1 MTEQDTAPISGS
13 GAVPAAR
20 TPVVISDP
28 QAIRALAHEARL
40 EALEELFASQS
51 TRTATELA
59 SRCGLTP
66 SAMSYH
72 LRALEKYGFVER
84 SPSEGD
90 GRERRWKAAGYSLLV
105 NSLNHSPAS
114 KQAFIDVQLNTFRD
128 RIMQEVARREAE
140 DQQGRLAAEQAVA
153 AAQDGNG
160 ALDATAAPSVPSA
173 QPGPSGL
180 PSQQGQSGAPGG
192 RRPPVLSTGM
202 VFVNAEQR
210 AEFQRRL
217 AELIDEFEELNPAS
231 ERSVD
236 AERVYYLVSVLAD
249 SASDSR
255 ETASSA
261 R

>member
-1 MTEQDTAPISGS
+1 MTERESAAPST
-13 GAVPAAR
+13 GAPGEGGR
-20 TPVVISDP
+20 SPVVISDP

-40 EALEELFASQS
+40 EALEELYASQS

-59 SRCGLTP
+59 SRCGLSP

-105 NSLNHSPAS
+105 DSLNHTPTS
-114 KQAFIDVQLNTFRD
+114 KLAFIDVQLNTFRE

-140 DQQGRLAAEQAVA
+140 DQAAEHSPAE
-153 AAQDGNG
+153 
-160 ALDATAAPSVPSA
+160 
-173 QPGPSGL
+173 
-180 PSQQGQSGAPGG
+180 
-192 RRPPVLSTGM
+192 RRHPVLSTGM
-202 VFVNAEQR
+202 IFLDAEQR
-210 AEFQRRL
+210 AEFQSRL
-217 AELIDEFEELNPAS
+217 AALIDEFEELNPAS

-249 SASDSR
+249 AAPG
-255 ETASSA
+255 TADTA
-261 R
+261 

>member
-1 MTEQDTAPISGS
+1 MTELETAPAPGSESGQ
-13 GAVPAAR
+13 GGR
-20 TPVVISDP
+20 RPVVISDP

-40 EALEELFASQS
+40 EALEELYASQS

-59 SRCGLTP
+59 SRCGLSP

-105 NSLNHSPAS
+105 DSLNHTPSS
-114 KQAFIDVQLNTFRD
+114 KLAFIDVQLNTFRD
-128 RIMQEVARREAE
+128 RIMKEVARREAE
-140 DQQGRLAAEQAVA
+140 DKEAER
-153 AAQDGNG
+153 
-160 ALDATAAPSVPSA
+160 SA
-173 QPGPSGL
+173 EV
-180 PSQQGQSGAPGG
+180 

-202 VFVNAEQR
+202 IFVDSEQR
-210 AEFQRRL
+210 AEFQSRL
-217 AELIDEFEELNPAS
+217 AALIDEFEELNPAS

-249 SASDSR
+249 AAPGPAD
-255 ETASSA
+255 TA
-261 R
+261 

>member
-1 MTEQDTAPISGS
+1 MTERETAAPPASEPGQD
-13 GAVPAAR
+13 AR
-20 TPVVISDP
+20 RSVVISDP

-40 EALEELFASQS
+40 EALEELYASQS

-59 SRCGLTP
+59 SRCGLSP

-105 NSLNHSPAS
+105 DSLNHTPTS
-114 KQAFIDVQLNTFRD
+114 KLAFIDVQLNTFRD
-128 RIMQEVARREAE
+128 RIIKEVARREAE
-140 DQQGRLAAEQAVA
+140 DQEAREA
-153 AAQDGNG
+153 DRH
-160 ALDATAAPSVPSA
+160 AP
-173 QPGPSGL
+173 
-180 PSQQGQSGAPGG
+180 G

-202 VFVNAEQR
+202 IFVNAEQR
-210 AEFQRRL
+210 AEFQARL
-217 AELIDEFEELNPAS
+217 AALIDEFEELNPAT

-249 SASDSR
+249 AAPGDAD
-255 ETASSA
+255 TA
-261 R
+261 

>member
-1 MTEQDTAPISGS
+1 MTDLDDAPRPDSGP
-13 GAVPAAR
+13 VAAPR
-20 TPVVISDP
+20 RPVVISDP

-40 EALEELFASQS
+40 EALEELYASQS

-90 GRERRWKAAGYSLLV
+90 GRERRWKAAGSSLLV
-105 NSLNHSPAS
+105 DSLNHTPAS

-128 RIMQEVARREAE
+128 RIMKEVARREAE
-140 DQQGRLAAEQAVA
+140 DQRLRKAAEQAVQE
-153 AAQDGNG
+153 AQDSNVP
-160 ALDATAAPSVPSA
+160 LDGQTVDVDVSE
-173 QPGPSGL
+173 PGS
-180 PSQQGQSGAPGG
+180 

-210 AEFQRRL
+210 AEFQQRL
-217 AELIDEFEELNPAS
+217 KALIDEFEELNPAS

-249 SASDSR
+249 SAP
-255 ETASSA
+255 ETGEHP
-261 R
+261 

>member
-1 MTEQDTAPISGS
+1 MTELETAPAPGS
-13 GAVPAAR
+13 ESDRGGR
-20 TPVVISDP
+20 RPVVISDP

-40 EALEELFASQS
+40 EALEELYASQS

-59 SRCGLTP
+59 SRCGLSP

-105 NSLNHSPAS
+105 DSLNHTPTS
-114 KQAFIDVQLNTFRD
+114 KLAFIDVQLNTFRD
-128 RIMQEVARREAE
+128 RIMKEVARREAE
-140 DQQGRLAAEQAVA
+140 DKEAERAAEV
-153 AAQDGNG
+153 
-160 ALDATAAPSVPSA
+160 
-173 QPGPSGL
+173 
-180 PSQQGQSGAPGG
+180 

-202 VFVNAEQR
+202 IFVDSEQR
-210 AEFQRRL
+210 TEFQSRL
-217 AELIDEFEELNPAS
+217 AALIDEFEELNPAS

-249 SASDSR
+249 AAPGPAD
-255 ETASSA
+255 TA
-261 R
+261 

>member
-1 MTEQDTAPISGS
+1 MTEQETAPILGGGTVS
-13 GAVPAAR
+13 P
-20 TPVVISDP
+20 THPPVVISDP

-40 EALEELFASQS
+40 EALEELYASQS

-105 NSLNHSPAS
+105 DSLNHTPAS

-128 RIMQEVARREAE
+128 RIMREVTRREAE
-140 DQQGRLAAEQAVA
+140 DKRLREAAEQAVA
-153 AAQDGNG
+153 
-160 ALDATAAPSVPSA
+160 TARDENTPLEGPAVDVSS
-173 QPGPSGL
+173 PGH
-180 PSQQGQSGAPGG
+180 

-202 VFVNAEQR
+202 VFVNTEQR

-217 AELIDEFEELNPAS
+217 KALIDEYEELNPAS

-249 SASDSR
+249 SGQESTEPA
-255 ETASSA
+255 
-261 R
+261 

>member
-1 MTEQDTAPISGS
+1 MTEQETAPGP
-13 GAVPAAR
+13 GGGTAPAAR
-20 TPVVISDP
+20 RPVVISDP

-40 EALEELFASQS
+40 EALEELYASQS

-105 NSLNHSPAS
+105 DSLNHTPAS

-128 RIMQEVARREAE
+128 RIMKEVARREAE
-140 DQQGRLAAEQAVA
+140 DKRLREAAEQAVA
-153 AAQDGNG
+153 TVWDENASLG
-160 ALDATAAPSVPSA
+160 
-173 QPGPSGL
+173 GPAVNVST
-180 PSQQGQSGAPGG
+180 PGG

-217 AELIDEFEELNPAS
+217 KALIDEYEELNPAS

-249 SASDSR
+249 SGQDA
-255 ETASSA
+255 AGPA
-261 R
+261 

>member
-1 MTEQDTAPISGS
+1 MTQQDTAPTPGS
-13 GAVPAAR
+13 GAAAAAR

-40 EALEELFASQS
+40 EALEELYASQS

-105 NSLNHSPAS
+105 DSLNHTPVS

-128 RIMQEVARREAE
+128 RIMREVARREAE
-140 DQQGRLAAEQAVA
+140 DQQLREAAERTEATA
-153 AAQDGNG
+153 RDGNA
-160 ALDATAAPSVPSA
+160 ALDGGTVPA
-173 QPGPSGL
+173 
-180 PSQQGQSGAPGG
+180 GQSGVPGR

-210 AEFQRRL
+210 EEFQRRL
-217 AELIDEFEELNPAS
+217 AALIDEFEELNPAS

-249 SASDSR
+249 STPGPR

>member
-1 MTEQDTAPISGS
+1 MTELETAPAPGS
-13 GAVPAAR
+13 ESDQGGR
-20 TPVVISDP
+20 RPVVISDP

-40 EALEELFASQS
+40 EALEELYASQS

-59 SRCGLTP
+59 SRCGLSP

-105 NSLNHSPAS
+105 DSLNHTPTS
-114 KQAFIDVQLNTFRD
+114 KLAFIDVQLNTFRD
-128 RIMQEVARREAE
+128 RIMKEVARREAE
-140 DQQGRLAAEQAVA
+140 DKEAER
-153 AAQDGNG
+153 
-160 ALDATAAPSVPSA
+160 SA
-173 QPGPSGL
+173 EV
-180 PSQQGQSGAPGG
+180 

-202 VFVNAEQR
+202 IFVDSEQR
-210 AEFQRRL
+210 AEFQSRL
-217 AELIDEFEELNPAS
+217 SALIDEFEELNPAS

-249 SASDSR
+249 AAPGPAD
-255 ETASSA
+255 TA
-261 R
+261 

>member
-1 MTEQDTAPISGS
+1 MTEQDTAPTPGS
-13 GAVPAAR
+13 GTATAAR

-128 RIMQEVARREAE
+128 RIMKEVARREAE
-140 DQQGRLAAEQAVA
+140 DQRAREAAERAVA
-153 AAQDGNG
+153 AANEDNV
-160 ALDATAAPSVPSA
+160 ALDGET
-173 QPGPSGL
+173 GPSG
-180 PSQQGQSGAPGG
+180 QKGQAGAPGR

-217 AELIDEFEELNPAS
+217 TALIDEFEELNPAS

-249 SASDSR
+249 AVPEPR
-255 ETASSA
+255 
-261 R
+261 

>member
-1 MTEQDTAPISGS
+1 MTELETAPAPGS
-13 GAVPAAR
+13 ESDRGGR
-20 TPVVISDP
+20 RPVVISDP

-40 EALEELFASQS
+40 EALEELYASQS

-59 SRCGLTP
+59 SRCGLSP

-105 NSLNHSPAS
+105 DSLNHTPTS
-114 KQAFIDVQLNTFRD
+114 KLAFIDVQLNTFRD
-128 RIMQEVARREAE
+128 RIMKEVARREAE
-140 DQQGRLAAEQAVA
+140 DKEAER
-153 AAQDGNG
+153 
-160 ALDATAAPSVPSA
+160 SA
-173 QPGPSGL
+173 EV
-180 PSQQGQSGAPGG
+180 

-202 VFVNAEQR
+202 IFVDSQQR
-210 AEFQRRL
+210 AEFQSRL
-217 AELIDEFEELNPAS
+217 AALIDEFEELNPAS

-249 SASDSR
+249 AAPGPAD
-255 ETASSA
+255 TA
-261 R
+261 

>member
-1 MTEQDTAPISGS
+1 MTERETAAPPGSESGQD
-13 GAVPAAR
+13 AR
-20 TPVVISDP
+20 RSVVISDP

-40 EALEELFASQS
+40 EALEELYASQS

-59 SRCGLTP
+59 SRCGLSP

-105 NSLNHSPAS
+105 DSLNHTPTS
-114 KQAFIDVQLNTFRD
+114 KLAFIDVQLNTFRD
-128 RIMQEVARREAE
+128 RIIKEVARREAE
-140 DQQGRLAAEQAVA
+140 DQEAREAERP
-153 AAQDGNG
+153 
-160 ALDATAAPSVPSA
+160 AP
-173 QPGPSGL
+173 
-180 PSQQGQSGAPGG
+180 G

-202 VFVNAEQR
+202 IFVNAEQR
-210 AEFQRRL
+210 AEFQARL
-217 AELIDEFEELNPAS
+217 AALIDEFEELNPAT

-249 SASDSR
+249 AAPGDAD
-255 ETASSA
+255 TA
-261 R
+261 

>member
-1 MTEQDTAPISGS
+1 MTELETAPAPGS
-13 GAVPAAR
+13 ESDQGGR
-20 TPVVISDP
+20 RPVVISDP

-40 EALEELFASQS
+40 EALEELYASQS

-59 SRCGLTP
+59 SRCGLSP

-105 NSLNHSPAS
+105 DSLNHPPTS
-114 KQAFIDVQLNTFRD
+114 KLAFIDVQLNTFRD
-128 RIMQEVARREAE
+128 RIMKEVARREAE
-140 DQQGRLAAEQAVA
+140 DKEAER
-153 AAQDGNG
+153 
-160 ALDATAAPSVPSA
+160 SA
-173 QPGPSGL
+173 EV
-180 PSQQGQSGAPGG
+180 

-202 VFVNAEQR
+202 IFVDSQQR
-210 AEFQRRL
+210 AEFQSRL
-217 AELIDEFEELNPAS
+217 AALIDEFEELNPAS

-249 SASDSR
+249 AAPGPAD
-255 ETASSA
+255 TA
-261 R
+261 

>member
-1 MTEQDTAPISGS
+1 MTELETAPAPGS
-13 GAVPAAR
+13 ESDRGGR
-20 TPVVISDP
+20 RPVVISDP

-40 EALEELFASQS
+40 EALEELYASQS

-59 SRCGLTP
+59 SRCGLSP

-105 NSLNHSPAS
+105 DSLNHTPTS
-114 KQAFIDVQLNTFRD
+114 KLAFIDVQLNTFRD
-128 RIMQEVARREAE
+128 RIMKEVARREAE
-140 DQQGRLAAEQAVA
+140 DKEAERAAEV
-153 AAQDGNG
+153 
-160 ALDATAAPSVPSA
+160 
-173 QPGPSGL
+173 
-180 PSQQGQSGAPGG
+180 

-202 VFVNAEQR
+202 IFVDSEQR
-210 AEFQRRL
+210 AEFQSRL
-217 AELIDEFEELNPAS
+217 AALIDEFEELNPAS

-249 SASDSR
+249 AAPGPAD
-255 ETASSA
+255 TA
-261 R
+261 

>member
-1 MTEQDTAPISGS
+1 M
-13 GAVPAAR
+13 PAAR

-128 RIMQEVARREAE
+128 RIMKEVARREAE
-140 DQQGRLAAEQAVA
+140 DQLAREAAERAVA
-153 AAQDGNG
+153 AAREENAALDGEVGHSGQDGPAG
-160 ALDATAAPSVPSA
+160 VP
-173 QPGPSGL
+173 GR
-180 PSQQGQSGAPGG
+180 

-210 AEFQRRL
+210 EEFQRRL
-217 AELIDEFEELNPAS
+217 TELIDEFEELNPAS

-249 SASDSR
+249 AASETR

>member
-1 MTEQDTAPISGS
+1 MTELETTPTPGSASDQDG
-13 GAVPAAR
+13 R
-20 TPVVISDP
+20 RPVVISDP

-40 EALEELFASQS
+40 EALEELYASQS

-59 SRCGLTP
+59 SRCGLSP

-105 NSLNHSPAS
+105 DSLNHTPTS
-114 KQAFIDVQLNTFRD
+114 KLAFIDVQLNTFRD
-128 RIMQEVARREAE
+128 RIMKEVARREAE
-140 DQQGRLAAEQAVA
+140 DQEARQAKR
-153 AAQDGNG
+153 
-160 ALDATAAPSVPSA
+160 PVP
-173 QPGPSGL
+173 
-180 PSQQGQSGAPGG
+180 G

-202 VFVNAEQR
+202 IFVDAQQR
-210 AEFQRRL
+210 VEFQSRL
-217 AELIDEFEELNPAS
+217 AALIDEFEELNPAS

-249 SASDSR
+249 SAPG
-255 ETASSA
+255 TADTA
-261 R
+261 